1 MVDPMTLVHLI
12 GRHVG
17 RYVVYDDE
25 GKIVVM
31 TRNKIIAL
39 NYLPKTKLP
48 KL

>member
-12 GRHVG
+12 GRHGG
-17 RYVVYDDE
+17 RYVVYDDK

-39 NYLPKTKLP
+39 NYLPKNEVA
-48 KL
+48 

>member
-17 RYVVYDDE
+17 RYVVYDDK

-31 TRNKIIAL
+31 TRNKTIAL
-39 NYLPKTKLP
+39 NYLPKNEVA
-48 KL
+48 